1 MKGARVSDYGGKSL
15 NAGDE
20 HSQIFV
26 DPPGDKRC
34 DDLRKWYASA
44 NPDQIK
50 NASSVTAVRE
60 STDASNPQVQ
70 RSDNFKLIQ
79 EVIECVTEDMASL
92 NNQPM
97 SYGGF

>member
-1 MKGARVSDYGGKSL
+1 M
-15 NAGDE
+15 
-20 HSQIFV
+20 
-26 DPPGDKRC
+26 
-34 DDLRKWYASA
+34 SA
-44 NPDQIK
+44 NPEQIK

-92 NNQPM
+92 QN
-97 SYGGF
+97 